1 MKKQTVE
8 NGSCNSNYTVN
19 GFHDNEQASM
29 MVSTLEL
36 NFPQQGNSFTSF
48 RGTVKEEEFHYYR
61 SKEQKKMKRGMTQR
75 KPAKKVEEV
84 QRNALSAT
92 PAASI
97 TWVLV
102 ILTEEREEVTSHLPH
117 RLRQQV
123 QRHIPLAGTT
133 STRAKME
140 ARKNVS

>member
-1 MKKQTVE
+1 MTRE
-8 NGSCNSNYTVN
+8 
-19 GFHDNEQASM
+19 
-29 MVSTLEL
+29 
-36 NFPQQGNSFTSF
+36 
-48 RGTVKEEEFHYYR
+48 
-61 SKEQKKMKRGMTQR
+61 MTQR

-84 QRNALSAT
+84 QRNALSAIL
-92 PAASI
+92 AASI

-140 ARKNVS
+140 ARKT